1 MRANSGIVSR
11 ACTRE
16 DNTRLERGR
25 DEGRGRYTCKSGLL
39 DDAAAGIV
47 REGRRGGDAPL
58 SLLPQLPVPLMV
70 ARHPRAPGLLVLQR
84 VVARSLPKAL
94 EETLL
99 LGRVAAFRA

>member
-1 MRANSGIVSR
+1 MSR

-16 DNTRLERGR
+16 DNIQLERGR

-47 REGRRGGDAPL
+47 REGRRGSDAPL
-58 SLLPQLPVPLMV
+58 PLLPQLPVPLMMV
-70 ARHPRAPGLLVLQR
+70 ARHPRTPGLLVLQG
-84 VVARSLPKAL
+84 VVARPLPKAL

-99 LGRVAAFRA
+99 LGRVVAVRA